1 MNIKIKPMKLQFIR
15 NNDVWDK
22 VITTL
27 DGSIVYEQRGLILNA
42 ENINKEYFDNWESQ
56 LKKIPIWNIVE
67 VERFI

>member
-42 ENINKEYFDNWESQ
+42 ENINKEYFDNWEAQ